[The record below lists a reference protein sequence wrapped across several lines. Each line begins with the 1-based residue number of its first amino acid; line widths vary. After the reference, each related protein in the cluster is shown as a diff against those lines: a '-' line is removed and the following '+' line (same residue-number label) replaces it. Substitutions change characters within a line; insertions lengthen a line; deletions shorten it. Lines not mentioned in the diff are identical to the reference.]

1 MSMTEARR
9 YSLVAILLHWAIAG
23 LILLNFAVAWRME
36 DLKGLAKF
44 EIFQL
49 HKSIGFTVLTLS
61 VLRLLWRLV
70 NRAPPLPSG
79 MPSWQRAAAIATHWG
94 FYAVMIFMPL
104 TGWIMVSVSDL
115 NIPTLVWGVVP
126 WPHFEFLHELP
137 KASRKAI
144 GGASHTAHMALAIGA
159 LLLFVLHVAAAL
171 KHQLV
176 DRDGLMGRMIPGL
189 GARSATE

>member
-70 NRAPPLPSG
+70 NRAPPLPSA
-79 MPSWQRAAAIATHWG
+79 RI
-94 FYAVMIFMPL
+94 
-104 TGWIMVSVSDL
+104 
-115 NIPTLVWGVVP
+115 
-126 WPHFEFLHELP
+126 
-137 KASRKAI
+137 
-144 GGASHTAHMALAIGA
+144 
-159 LLLFVLHVAAAL
+159 
-171 KHQLV
+171 
-176 DRDGLMGRMIPGL
+176 L
-189 GARSATE
+189 GCH